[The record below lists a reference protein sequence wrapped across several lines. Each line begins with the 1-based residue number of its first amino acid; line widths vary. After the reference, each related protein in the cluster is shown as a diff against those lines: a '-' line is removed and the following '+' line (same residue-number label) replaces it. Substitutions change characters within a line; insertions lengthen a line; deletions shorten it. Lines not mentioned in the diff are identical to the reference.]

1 MVLVLIC
8 GEKQAQELKSDVLL
22 AIQGYTRSPGSANSL
37 HVDSG
42 QAFQGQKPWVYRLP
56 RAMGLSMDRYLKLP
70 LNVASVQGIMT
81 PKCFVQVRPFVA
93 NFHPPGAA
101 RVLKACPS

>member
-1 MVLVLIC
+1 MGV
-8 GEKQAQELKSDVLL
+8 Q
-22 AIQGYTRSPGSANSL
+22 
-37 HVDSG
+37 
-42 QAFQGQKPWVYRLP
+42 
-56 RAMGLSMDRYLKLP
+56 GLSMDRYLELL
-70 LNVASVQGIMT
+70 LNVASVLGIMT